1 MWLFVL
7 SLSNILAAIG
17 ITIVIPLLSVGAD
30 IFSVDQ
36 STAMWVMTGFML
48 TYASFMPIFG
58 RMSDHFGRKKIFVIA
73 NIFFASGLFLSS
85 LSNNF
90 LVIVLGRMLQG
101 FGAGGILPVASAFAV
116 EMMEDKKEKALAIV
130 NATYGIGMIL
140 GVNIGGIVYDY
151 FGWEALF
158 KIPFYLSIIA
168 IILSIIFLKDKFSP
182 HHEVKIDLL
191 GSILFSLTMIFF
203 LLFMKEITTE
213 NHLFSYIYL
222 GLSLLLFVL
231 FIITELKKEQP
242 AINLHL
248 FRKKDYF
255 IYNFLAL
262 FFGTVMFISITFLAP
277 YAQLLF
283 NLDVKSSVYAVDP
296 MAFAMAFAIGTSGVT
311 SRKFGSKLTII
322 FGSMLLTAGL
332 FTFSYYGT
340 GAVTFYSLSILFGFG
355 LGSLMTPMN
364 HLVMEAAGEKY
375 KGEAAGVVSIMRS
388 VGGVIGPAL
397 AGVILANTDFSSI
410 FAYDNILE
418 SYKKIYELAG
428 WFSVLV
434 LLFGIIGFL
443 LKKNG
448 GEKV

>member
-203 LLFMKEITTE
+203 LLFMREITTE